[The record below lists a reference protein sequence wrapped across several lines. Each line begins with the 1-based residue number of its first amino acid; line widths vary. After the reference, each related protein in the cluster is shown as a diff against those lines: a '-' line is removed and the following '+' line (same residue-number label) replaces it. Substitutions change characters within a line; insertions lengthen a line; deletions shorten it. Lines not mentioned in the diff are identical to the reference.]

1 MKLQLLI
8 ALFLGLFATA
18 ATAQIFKPTEGFKD
32 HIVFKNGS
40 NIYGKILFYIP
51 NDTIEF
57 QDVDN
62 RIMRF
67 SAKLIKKVEMAKP
80 DNGVIAPVKAEKTYS
95 FKEKGFYGS
104 VAYDMSFGRNK
115 FGNGTHTGVGL
126 QATAGHL
133 FRREFGVGGGIAYD
147 SYYLKGGNANVLAA
161 FTEIRGYL
169 SKRQMAEFFT
179 LAIGYGHP
187 MKQDNILNVTSERK
201 GGFMLQ
207 PTLGLR
213 LGASARYNFF
223 LEVGARFQQVHFNFS
238 TEWVENRYTVTYQR
252 WILRGGIVF

>member
-8 ALFLGLFATA
+8 ALFLGLFATI
-18 ATAQIFKPTEGFKD
+18 ATAQIFNPYEGFED
-32 HIVFKNGS
+32 YVLFKSGTE
-40 NIYGKILFYIP
+40 IYGKVLYYSP
-51 NDTIEF
+51 KDTLQLQVSSGRVMIF
-57 QDVDN
+57 DTKSIQK
-62 RIMRF
+62 I
-67 SAKLIKKVEMAKP
+67 IMAKP
-80 DNGVIAPVKAEKTYS
+80 KVTPVKKEKMYA
-95 FKEKGFYGS
+95 FKEHGFYGS
-104 VAYDMSFGRNK
+104 VAYDMSFGRNEYSA
-115 FGNGTHTGVGL
+115 GTHTGVGL

-133 FRREFGVGGGIAYD
+133 FRREFGLGGGIAYD

-161 FTEIRGYL
+161 FTEVRGYL

-223 LEVGARFQQVHFNFS
+223 LEVGARFQQVHYNFS
-238 TEWVENRYTVTYQR
+238 TEWVENRYKVTPR
-252 WILRGGIVF
+252 TR

>member
-1 MKLQLLI
+1 MKLQLLT
-8 ALFLGLFATA
+8 ALFLGLFAA
-18 ATAQIFKPTEGFKD
+18 AANAQIFNPTEGFKD

-40 NIYGKILFYIP
+40 SVYGKILYYVP

-57 QDVDN
+57 QIVDN

-67 SAKLIKKVEMAKP
+67 SAKLIRKVEMAKP
-80 DNGVIAPVKAEKTYS
+80 ENWVPVPVKPEKPYS

-126 QATAGHL
+126 QATAGYL
-133 FRREFGVGGGIAYD
+133 FRRQLGVGGGIAYD

-161 FTEIRGYL
+161 FTEVRGYL
-169 SKRQMAEFFT
+169 SKRQTAEFFT

-187 MKQDNILNVTSERK
+187 LKQNNMLNVVSERK

-207 PTLGLR
+207 PTVGLR
-213 LGASARYNFF
+213 FGASARCNFF
-223 LEVGARFQQVHFNFS
+223 AEVGARFQQVHYNFS
-238 TEWVENRYTVTYQR
+238 NEWVENRYKVTYQR

>member
-8 ALFLGLFATA
+8 GLFLGLFATTT
-18 ATAQIFKPTEGFKD
+18 TAQIFKPTDGFKD

-40 NIYGKILFYIP
+40 NVYGKILYYVP

-57 QDVDN
+57 QVADN

-67 SAKLIKKVEMAKP
+67 SAKLVKKVKMAMP
-80 DNGVIAPVKAEKTYS
+80 DSMVLASAKAEKLYE

-133 FRREFGVGGGIAYD
+133 FRRQFGIGGGIAYD
-147 SYYLKGGNANVLAA
+147 SYYLKSGNANVLAA

-187 MKQDNILNVTSERK
+187 LKQNNILNVVSERK

-207 PTLGLR
+207 PTIGLR
-213 LGASARYNFF
+213 FGASARYNFF
-223 LEVGARFQQVHFNFS
+223 AEVGARFQQVHYNFS
-238 TEWVENRYTVTYQR
+238 TEWVENRYKVTYQR